1 MSEGDTLMM
10 LTEFVRGSLSNPYCL
25 NLVIAEKDGIIDK
38 LEKEKRSATKMVS
51 MAGKSMRKKLM

>member
-25 NLVIAEKDGIIDK
+25 NTGTPVKVQRSSAPFVFSDYCQSGNAEKRTGNC
-38 LEKEKRSATKMVS
+38 
-51 MAGKSMRKKLM
+51 